1 MKDLEEL
8 YARIN
13 YRFNDPNLVLQA
25 LKHRSYLPWSKERRI
40 ASNERLEF
48 VGDAV
53 LGLIVSEYLYEKF
66 PQKEEGDLT
75 KIKSLVV
82 REETLAERAYELN
95 LGEFLLL
102 GDGEEK
108 AGGRERASII
118 ADAFEALIG
127 AIYLDGGINE
137 VKRFVEEQIL
147 SNLDEIIERDW
158 ETNFK
163 GQLLELLQAKKHGS
177 PIYSVVEERG
187 PDHEKLF
194 VVEVTIDGKPMG
206 RGKGSTK
213 KRAEQM
219 AAQEALEKLKGR

>member
-1 MKDLEEL
+1 MKDLKEL
-8 YARIN
+8 YRRIN
-13 YRFNDPNLVLQA
+13 YRFNDPNLALQA
-25 LKHRSYLPWSKERRI
+25 LKHRSYLPRSKERRT

-53 LGLIVSEYLYEKF
+53 LGLVVSEYLYKKF
-66 PQKEEGDLT
+66 PQKEEGELT

-82 REETLAERAYELN
+82 REEILAERAYKLN

-102 GDGEEK
+102 GNGEEK
-108 AGGRERASII
+108 AGGRERTSII

-137 VKRFVEEQIL
+137 VRRFIEEQIL
-147 SNLDEIIERDW
+147 NNLDEIIERDW

-163 GQLLELLQAKKHGS
+163 GQLLELSQAKKHGP
-177 PIYSVVEERG
+177 PIYSVVEEKG

-194 VVEVTIDGKPMG
+194 VVEVTIDGKPLG